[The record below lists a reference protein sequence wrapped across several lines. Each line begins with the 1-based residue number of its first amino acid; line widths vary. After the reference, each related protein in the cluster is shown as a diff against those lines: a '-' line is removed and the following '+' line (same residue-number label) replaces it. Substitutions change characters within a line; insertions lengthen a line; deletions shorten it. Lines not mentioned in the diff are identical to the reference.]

1 MAYINVE
8 DLVLD
13 FSKYDDDGK
22 PMEPNRALDGVSFSV
37 EKGSFVA
44 VVGMN
49 GSGKSTLA
57 KCLNGLLLPTSGSVE
72 INGMKTSDESHIWD
86 IRSNIGMVFQNP
98 DNQLVS
104 SIVED
109 DVAFGPENLGVDP
122 EEIRKRV
129 DEALKRV
136 DMYDCKD
143 KAAHMLSGGQ
153 KQRIAIAGAVAMRPS
168 CIVFDEPTA
177 MLDPAGRAKV
187 MGIIK
192 DLNKE
197 GITVVLITHFM
208 EEAMEAD
215 RIIVMQNGRI
225 IGDRT
230 PAELFADTEFVHEA
244 GRREHIMSIEVKD
257 LKYIYSPDMPGETTA
272 LDGVSFDVTEP
283 SVIGIIGQ
291 TGSGKSTLLQHLN
304 GLIKPTSGEIYI
316 DGECITGEKKNLT
329 DVRRKIGL
337 VFQYPEYQLFEETV
351 AKDVAFGPKNLG
363 ADEEDIDR
371 RVRHALELVGL
382 DYDEVAEMSPF
393 ELSGGMKRRAAIAG
407 VLAMEPSILMLDEPM
422 AGLDPQAHR
431 DMLGL
436 IKRVQQEMNSIILFV
451 SHNMGDV
458 AELSD
463 RLLVM
468 NKGRI
473 VMDDG
478 PHEIFKRRDELSDMG
493 LSVPPIAEI
502 AQKISDKHKDFES
515 NPLTIGEL
523 ADDIKEY
530 RKTNR

>member
-22 PMEPNRALDGVSFSV
+22 PMEPNRALDGDSFSV
-37 EKGSFVA
+37 DKGSFVA

-57 KCLNGLLLPTSGSVE
+57 KCLNGLLLPTTGTVE

-129 DEALKRV
+129 DEALMRV

-192 DLNKE
+192 DLNKG

-208 EEAMEAD
+208 EEAMEAN

-244 GRREHIMSIEVKD
+244 G
-257 LKYIYSPDMPGETTA
+257 
-272 LDGVSFDVTEP
+272 
-283 SVIGIIGQ
+283 
-291 TGSGKSTLLQHLN
+291 
-304 GLIKPTSGEIYI
+304 
-316 DGECITGEKKNLT
+316 
-329 DVRRKIGL
+329 
-337 VFQYPEYQLFEETV
+337 
-351 AKDVAFGPKNLG
+351 
-363 ADEEDIDR
+363 
-371 RVRHALELVGL
+371 LELPTVI
-382 DYDEVAEMSPF
+382 
-393 ELSGGMKRRAAIAG
+393 EL
-407 VLAMEPSILMLDEPM
+407 
-422 AGLDPQAHR
+422 R
-431 DMLGL
+431 DMLG
-436 IKRVQQEMNSIILFV
+436 
-451 SHNMGDV
+451 
-458 AELSD
+458 
-463 RLLVM
+463 
-468 NKGRI
+468 
-473 VMDDG
+473 MDKK
-478 PHEIFKRRDELSDMG
+478 IM
-493 LSVPPIAEI
+493 SVE
-502 AQKISDKHKDFES
+502 
-515 NPLTIGEL
+515 EL
-523 ADDIKEY
+523 AENI
-530 RKTNR
+530 